1 MNSSASLRYMS
12 GSPSS
17 LCLTCTIPN
26 LPEYHSVPFSL
37 CSRHISV
44 FPPYFS
50 PNHTRTHAFL
60 GISAFFFSFFFSK
73 QSRGIVVAKRIE
85 KKKNN
90 QFLLIDARRWR
101 GKRDNRKK
109 ERETKESGKG
119 ALTSCMTEAFCVGSN
134 AAICAGE
141 SCKTWRSICCWSGGR
156 VESAACAAGGRDA
169 NPVAGGA
176 GPPGGP
182 TGTA

>member
-1 MNSSASLRYMS
+1 MHFWASL
-12 GSPSS
+12 
-17 LCLTCTIPN
+17 L
-26 LPEYHSVPFSL
+26 
-37 CSRHISV
+37 
-44 FPPYFS
+44 
-50 PNHTRTHAFL
+50 
-60 GISAFFFSFFFSK
+60 FFFSFFFLS
-73 QSRGIVVAKRIE
+73 SPEELLSLNGL
-85 KKKNN
+85 KKKYN

-109 ERETKESGKG
+109 EKETKERGKG

>member
-1 MNSSASLRYMS
+1 MHFWASL
-12 GSPSS
+12 
-17 LCLTCTIPN
+17 L
-26 LPEYHSVPFSL
+26 
-37 CSRHISV
+37 
-44 FPPYFS
+44 
-50 PNHTRTHAFL
+50 
-60 GISAFFFSFFFSK
+60 FFFSFFFLS
-73 QSRGIVVAKRIE
+73 SPEELLSLNGL
-85 KKKNN
+85 KNIYN

-109 ERETKESGKG
+109 EKETKERGKG

>member
-1 MNSSASLRYMS
+1 MSNLYYSQSPGISLR
-12 GSPSS
+12 S
-17 LCLTCTIPN
+17 LLTM
-26 LPEYHSVPFSL
+26 
-37 CSRHISV
+37 
-44 FPPYFS
+44 FPPYFCVPAIFLS
-50 PNHTRTHAFL
+50 QPHTHTCIFGRL
-60 GISAFFFSFFFSK
+60 CFFFLFFFSK

-85 KKKNN
+85 KKKYN

-109 ERETKESGKG
+109 EKETKESGKG

>member
-60 GISAFFFSFFFSK
+60 GVSAFFFSFSFLS
-73 QSRGIVVAKRIE
+73 SPEELLSLNGL
-85 KKKNN
+85 KKKYN

-109 ERETKESGKG
+109 EKETKERGKG